1 MSKIDKLLSG
11 KTIQLAHSEIE
22 DVVRN
27 FPNMSE
33 TNYNKLVKAYKSGK
47 GSRLSF
53 SDGEILGAGFSK
65 SAKKALKASAKAV
78 QNNKQLSKLKDQAI
92 NRGLEYALEKSDLD
106 EDTAGLVKGL
116 ARKTINKQIDTLAG
130 EGMSKFAKKSLKATA
145 KAVQNNKQLS
155 KLKDQA
161 INRGLEY
168 ALEKSDLDEDTAG
181 LVKGLA
187 RKTINKQ
194 IDTLAGEGVFNKKLG
209 RKILKTG
216 SKALKV
222 GNKISNELGYDDLD
236 DMAIDFATQQTLGR
250 VDPTLARIASN
261 QLNKMADKEI
271 KKQSGGNVNPYLPTE
286 LRGGAIKVYNDK
298 SNLVHKHSDA
308 YKPSVMNDPMF
319 DRLKLLQMS
328 REI

>member
-65 SAKKALKASAKAV
+65 SAKKALKAS
-78 QNNKQLSKLKDQAI
+78 
-92 NRGLEYALEKSDLD
+92 
-106 EDTAGLVKGL
+106 
-116 ARKTINKQIDTLAG
+116 
-130 EGMSKFAKKSLKATA
+130 A